1 MKTLVIGATGYIGS
15 AVAEALVERGHE
27 VVALSR
33 SGVEGGQYEVR
44 VGDLTDPTSPAG
56 AAAGV
61 DAVVH
66 VAPPP
71 GDEQAGKAALAALL
85 DSGARVVYTSGVWV
99 LGASGDTPLGEDAPT
114 NPLPIVGYRP
124 RLEQQVLT
132 AGGVVLRPGIVH
144 GRGGGIPSMLVGWA
158 KEDGAGR
165 YAGAVTTRWP
175 MVHVDDLAELF
186 ALAVESAEPRHR
198 AARRVGG
205 GRLHRRAGR
214 RSRPGSRRPGPSPPV
229 AHRRRG
235 RGRAVRGRPGP
246 GPDRDLH
253 SHPQVGRLEP
263 HHPTALTDLLTG
275 SY

>member
-66 VAPPP
+66 VAPPL
-71 GDEQAGKAALAALL
+71 GDEQADKAALAALL

-99 LGASGDTPLGEDAPT
+99 LGASGNTPLGEDAPT

-144 GRGGGIPSMLVGWA
+144 GCGGGIPSMLVGWA

-186 ALAVESAEPRHR
+186 ALAVESAEPGTVLHGVSEEAVSTVAL
-198 AARRVGG
+198 AAAADQAAGG
-205 GRLHRRAGR
+205 Q
-214 RSRPGSRRPGPSPPV
+214 
-229 AHRRRG
+229 
-235 RGRAVRGRPGP
+235 GRA
-246 GPDRDLH
+246 
-253 SHPQVGRLEP
+253 HPW
-263 HHPTALTDLLTG
+263 PTAAEVVGEQFADALALDQTVTSTATRKSVG
-275 SY
+275 WNPTTPQP